1 MSLKSLSQGAAN
13 YFQHR
18 QTQLIVLAW
27 NNGSKRKPEGK
38 NEKDLTILK
47 KEEKEDKTMSGC
59 LGQDGNWGRGKTT
72 RVNQG

>member
-27 NNGSKRKPEGK
+27 NNGSKKKKKLEGY
-38 NEKDLTILK
+38 NEKDLKILK
-47 KEEKEDKTMSGC
+47 KEEK
-59 LGQDGNWGRGKTT
+59 
-72 RVNQG
+72 

>member
-27 NNGSKRKPEGK
+27 NNGSKGKLEGY
-38 NEKDLTILK
+38 NEKDLKILE
-47 KEEKEDKTMSGC
+47 KEEK
-59 LGQDGNWGRGKTT
+59 
-72 RVNQG
+72 